1 MSSAQSTE
9 TAARLHVENIGGIS
23 ETTVE
28 LEPGVTAL
36 SGRNATNRTS
46 LLQAIMAA
54 LGSDRA
60 SLKGDAKE
68 GSVTL
73 TIGDRT
79 YSRTLKRRGDTIVT
93 EGDPF
98 LEDSTLA
105 DLFAF
110 LLETNE
116 ARQAVAR
123 GDDLREL
130 IMRPIDTNAIQA
142 EVERLE
148 TEKRQ
153 LDRKIDDLDS
163 LDGRLPEL
171 EQRRTELKSQ
181 IQEKRDEL
189 EEKEREIEEADANIE
204 KSREDRAELEDKL
217 DEVKN
222 ARSNLEDVRYDLD
235 AEAESI
241 EALRDERT
249 ELQEERSEI
258 PDELDDG
265 TAIQSEISD
274 LRDRMQTF
282 DSTVNELQTVIQFNE
297 DMLEGTSADVAEAL
311 RDGQEHDHG
320 SVTDALVESDSV
332 VCWTCGTQVETSQ
345 IESTIDRL
353 RDLRREKLDQRNDV
367 RSRIDELED
376 ERAELDTQRRRRQK
390 LDDRIESIEDE
401 LDRRQSRREELKSRR
416 EELSASIED
425 LESEVEELEERD
437 YGDVLERHREANQLE
452 FEIGRLEN
460 NVEDVEDEMKEVE
473 SRLDE
478 RGDLEERRDDISEQ
492 LGELRTRIERIER
505 EAIEQFNSH
514 MDTVLDILDYAN
526 LDRIWIERTEKTVRE
541 GRRKVDKSVFDMH
554 IIRSSE
560 DGASYEDTID
570 HLSESERE
578 VTGLVFA
585 LAGYLVHEVHETV
598 PFMLLDSLEAID
610 SERIAQLIDY
620 ISDHA
625 DYTVAALLPED
636 AAAVSDQYER
646 VTEI

>member
-9 TAARLHVENIGGIS
+9 TTARLHVENIGGIS

-79 YSRTLKRRGDTIVT
+79 YSRTLKRRGDTVVT
-93 EGDPF
+93 EGDPY

-130 IMRPIDTNAIQA
+130 IMRPIDTDAIQA
-142 EVERLE
+142 EVEQLE

-171 EQRRTELKSQ
+171 EQRRTEVKSQ

-189 EEKEREIEEADANIE
+189 EAKEREIEEADANIE
-204 KSREDRAELEDKL
+204 QSREDRAELEDKL
-217 DEVKN
+217 DELKS
-222 ARSNLEDVRYDLD
+222 ARSDLEDVRYDLD

-241 EALRDERT
+241 EALE
-249 ELQEERSEI
+249 EEQEELREERAEI

-274 LRDRMQTF
+274 LRDRMQTL

-311 RDGQEHDHG
+311 RDGQDHDHG
-320 SVTDALVESDSV
+320 SVTDALVESDTV
-332 VCWTCGTQVETSQ
+332 VCWTCGTDVETSQ
-345 IESTIDRL
+345 IEATIDRL
-353 RDLRREKLDQRNDV
+353 RDLRREKLDRRNDV

-376 ERAELDTQRRRRQK
+376 ERAELDSMRRRREK
-390 LDDRIESIEDE
+390 LDDRIASIEDE
-401 LDRRQSRREELKSRR
+401 LDRRQNRREELKSRR
-416 EELSASIED
+416 EELSESIED
-425 LESEVEELEERD
+425 LEGEVEELEERD
-437 YGDVLERHREANQLE
+437 YGDVLELHREANQLE
-452 FEIGRLEN
+452 FEIGRLESE
-460 NVEDVEDEMKEVE
+460 VEDVEDEMEEVE

-478 RGDLEERRDDISEQ
+478 RDDLEERREEISEQ

-505 EAIEQFNSH
+505 EAIEQFNTH

-560 DGASYEDTID
+560 GGTSYEDTID

-585 LAGYLVHEVHETV
+585 LAGYLVHDVHETV

>member
-9 TAARLHVENIGGIS
+9 KTARLHVENIGGIS

-79 YSRTLKRRGDTIVT
+79 YSRTLKRRGDTVVT
-93 EGDPF
+93 EGDPY

-130 IMRPIDTNAIQA
+130 IMRPIDTDAIQA
-142 EVERLE
+142 EVEQLE

-204 KSREDRAELEDKL
+204 QSREDRAELEDKL
-217 DEVKN
+217 DELKS
-222 ARSNLEDVRYDLD
+222 ARSDLEDVRYDLD

-241 EALRDERT
+241 EALEDE
-249 ELQEERSEI
+249 QEELREERAEI

-274 LRDRMQTF
+274 LRDRMQTL

-320 SVTDALVESDSV
+320 SVTDALVESDTV
-332 VCWTCGTQVETSQ
+332 VCWTCGTNVETSQ
-345 IESTIDRL
+345 IEATIDRL
-353 RDLRREKLDQRNDV
+353 RDLRREKLDRRNDV

-376 ERAELDTQRRRRQK
+376 ERAELDSMRRRREK
-390 LDDRIESIEDE
+390 LDDRIASIEDE
-401 LDRRQSRREELKSRR
+401 LDRRQNRREELKSRR
-416 EELSASIED
+416 TELSESIED

-437 YGDVLERHREANQLE
+437 YGDVLELHREANQLE
-452 FEIGRLEN
+452 FEIGRLESE
-460 NVEDVEDEMKEVE
+460 VEDVESEMEEVE

-478 RGDLEERRDDISEQ
+478 RDDLEERREEISEQ

-505 EAIEQFNSH
+505 EAIEQFNTH
-514 MDTVLDILDYAN
+514 METVLDILDYAN

-560 DGASYEDTID
+560 SGASYEDTID

-585 LAGYLVHEVHETV
+585 LAGYLVHDVHETV